1 MAQDD
6 FAIVVGIAK
15 YPSFGETEQD
25 ARDLLAPDDDAT
37 DLVDWLRDPAGGDV
51 PESHIRVVRTSLVPP
66 GVNGVGW
73 PTRQAVLDEFD
84 RLETL
89 SQQSSQAGNGSRVGR
104 RLYVYASGHG
114 FARKRKEGAVFVANA
129 TKIRRHH
136 VFASGWVEWFANAG
150 YFDEVVLWMD
160 TCMWPDS
167 TTPLEAVGY
176 RPVIAATG
184 GTRIVSAYAARFPLQ
199 AVERKIDGGSVRAVF
214 THTLLEGLRGGASDP
229 LTGNVTSS
237 RLRNYL
243 TNHMR
248 NHLTED
254 DREDGMISQEP
265 DFGFDD
271 DLVFCTVPVTR
282 TAVTLGGFPVGSDG
296 KPFAIFSGSPPGQ
309 VAQGVVQHGQ
319 AVVPLP
325 PQLHF
330 LQMTSPVFAKGFQV
344 PGGNSVTID
353 LRA

>member
-1 MAQDD
+1 
-6 FAIVVGIAK
+6 
-15 YPSFGETEQD
+15 
-25 ARDLLAPDDDAT
+25 
-37 DLVDWLRDPAGGDV
+37 
-51 PESHIRVVRTSLVPP
+51 
-66 GVNGVGW
+66 
-73 PTRQAVLDEFD
+73 
-84 RLETL
+84 
-89 SQQSSQAGNGSRVGR
+89 
-104 RLYVYASGHG
+104 
-114 FARKRKEGAVFVANA
+114 
-129 TKIRRHH
+129 
-136 VFASGWVEWFANAG
+136 
-150 YFDEVVLWMD
+150 
-160 TCMWPDS
+160 
-167 TTPLEAVGY
+167 
-176 RPVIAATG
+176 
-184 GTRIVSAYAARFPLQ
+184 
-199 AVERKIDGGSVRAVF
+199 VF
-214 THTLLEGLRGGASDP
+214 THTLLEGLRGGAADP

-248 NHLTED
+248 NHLTEE

-282 TAVTLGGFPVGSDG
+282 TAVTLEGFPAGADG
-296 KPFAIFSGSPPGQ
+296 KPFTILSGSPLAE
-309 VAQGVVQHGQ
+309 VAQGVVQQGR